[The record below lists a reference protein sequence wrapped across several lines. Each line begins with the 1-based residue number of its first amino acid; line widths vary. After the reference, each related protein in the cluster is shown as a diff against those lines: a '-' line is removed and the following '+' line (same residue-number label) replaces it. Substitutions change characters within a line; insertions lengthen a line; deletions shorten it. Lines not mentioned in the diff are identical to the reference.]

1 MERSY
6 IRTNLYWFSF
16 SISME
21 TRWRQIS
28 LYSSGKVPKPLIF
41 PIVLGKCQI
50 TSGHCMQLA
59 GTNIFSNYDKCIDQ
73 YGQIQNQW
81 IGKVS
86 IAFRWIL
93 LPFTFGWI
101 GKVPIHESALHPPPS
116 NPPTL
121 SHSSSLASTWLLFT
135 IIMAA
140 INHYLLFPRA
150 QILLSIFE
158 YFAWYIFFAGAQG
171 WWGQAGA
178 DMSRFQIFMIFQI
191 WFFLRFNCLSFHI
204 SIGKHSGLVTSSKCS
219 TV

>member
-6 IRTNLYWFSF
+6 IRTNPYWFSF

-59 GTNIFSNYDKCIDQ
+59 GTNIFSNYDKCIVQ
-73 YGQIQNQW
+73 FGQIQNQW

-135 IIMAA
+135 IMAA
-140 INHYLLFPRA
+140 ITTFYFQEPRYCYLYLN
-150 QILLSIFE
+150 ILHDM
-158 YFAWYIFFAGAQG
+158 FFAGAQILLFTFECFA
-171 WWGQAGA
+171 WY
-178 DMSRFQIFMIFQI
+178 
-191 WFFLRFNCLSFHI
+191 FFCR
-204 SIGKHSGLVTSSKCS
+204 GPGLVRASWSGHVQVSDFHDFSNLIFSSI
-219 TV
+219 

>member
-6 IRTNLYWFSF
+6 IRTNPYWFSF

-50 TSGHCMQLA
+50 TSGHCIQVA

-116 NPPTL
+116 KPPTL

-140 INHYLLFPRA
+140 INRYLLFPRA

-158 YFAWYIFFAGAQG
+158 YFAWYIFFQGPRAGEG
-171 WWGQAGA
+171 KLERTCPGF
-178 DMSRFQIFMIFQI
+178 RFS
-191 WFFLRFNCLSFHI
+191 WFF
-204 SIGKHSGLVTSSKCS
+204 
-219 TV
+219 

>member
-50 TSGHCMQLA
+50 TSGHCIQVA

-73 YGQIQNQW
+73 YGLDWKSVDCISMDFVAVYIPMDW
-81 IGKVS
+81 
-86 IAFRWIL
+86 
-93 LPFTFGWI
+93 
-101 GKVPIHESALHPPPS
+101 ESADS
-116 NPPTL
+116 RECIAPTTIQPTNFVTFIFFGINMTFIQHHG
-121 SHSSSLASTWLLFT
+121 SH
-135 IIMAA
+135 
-140 INHYLLFPRA
+140 HYLLFPRA
-150 QILLSIFE
+150 QILLFIFE
-158 YFAWYIFFAGAQG
+158 HFAWYVFCRGP
-171 WWGQAGA
+171 
-178 DMSRFQIFMIFQI
+178 
-191 WFFLRFNCLSFHI
+191 
-204 SIGKHSGLVTSSKCS
+204 GLVRASWSGHVQVSDFHDFSNLIFSSIYLFFVISYFNWETFRSGFSSKCS